1 MRLIIN
7 ADDYGY
13 SKGITDGIVAGIKAG
28 AVTSTTL
35 MTNTPWSEYAIE
47 QALGNNL
54 DCIGLHVV
62 FTYGRPLT
70 NCPSLCCA
78 DGKFLDQWKQAQNH
92 SAIEEEVYIEVKAQ
106 LEFALSRGIK
116 ITHIDTHHFSK
127 AVQAIQNGIYRVCRE
142 YNLPARNEGDKMD
155 GIKTTDIFDKSFF
168 DKNATIQTLK
178 DVVAKYKGTGKTVE
192 LMCHV
197 GYMDEETAKITVYR
211 YERDQELEVLIKA
224 KQYGVF
230 DGIELISFKEL

>member
-13 SKGITDGIVAGIKAG
+13 SKGITDGIVDGIKAG

-35 MTNTPWSEYAIE
+35 MTNTVWSKYAIQ
-47 QALGNNL
+47 QALSNNL

-70 NCPSLCCA
+70 NCPSLCDT
-78 DGKFLDQWKQAQNH
+78 DGKFLDQWKQAENH
-92 SAIEEEVYIEVKAQ
+92 NAIEEEVYIEVKAQ
-106 LEFALSRGIK
+106 LEFATSRGIK

-127 AVQAIQNGIYRVCRE
+127 AVPAIQNGIYRVCRE
-142 YNLPARNEGDKMD
+142 YNLPARNEGDSMN
-155 GIKTTDIFDKSFF
+155 GVKTTDVFDKSFF
-168 DKNATIQTLK
+168 GDNATEQTIK
-178 DVVAKYKGTGKTVE
+178 EVIAKYKGTGKTVE

-197 GYMDEETAKITVYR
+197 GYMDEETLAKTIYKH
-211 YERDQELEVLIKA
+211 EREHELQVLIKA
-224 KQYGVF
+224 KQNGVF
-230 DGIELISFKEL
+230 DGIELISFKDL